1 MPRLT
6 SLRSVP
12 LFSGLSDEQ
21 FASIS
26 KTLDKRAFGK
36 GIIIFHKDSP
46 GRTLYIIESGKA
58 RTFILSEYGQEL
70 TLNLHGPG
78 DALGELA
85 LLDGKPRSAGAVTL
99 EPTVTFTWDR
109 DDFQRHLRAYPQLA
123 LSLAEMLA
131 ARLRY
136 TTTQTQCLTFLD
148 VDGRVA
154 AKLLELAERF
164 GVQREG
170 LEVEMALTQG
180 ELASWV
186 GTTRESVNKALGS
199 LCHQSLIDISGQ
211 TVRILD
217 ARGLRRLATQ

>member
-12 LFSGLSDEQ
+12 LFSGLADEQ

-26 KTLDKRAFGK
+26 ETLGKRAFGK

-46 GRTLYIIESGKA
+46 GRTLYIIESGKV

-70 TLNLHGPG
+70 TLNIHGPG

-123 LSLAEMLA
+123 LSLVEMLA

-136 TTTQTQCLTFLD
+136 TTTQTQCLTFLE

-154 AKLLELAERF
+154 AKLIELAERF
-164 GVQREG
+164 GVQRQG

-180 ELASWV
+180 EFASWV
-186 GTTRESVNKALGS
+186 GTTRESVNKALRS
-199 LCHQSLIDISGQ
+199 LCDRGLIDISVQ

-217 ARGLRRLATQ
+217 ARGLQRLATL

>member
-26 KTLDKRAFGK
+26 ETLGKRAFGK

-46 GRTLYIIESGKA
+46 GRTLYIIESGKV

-70 TLNLHGPG
+70 TLNIHGPG

-109 DDFQRHLRAYPQLA
+109 DDFQRHLQAYPQLA
-123 LSLAEMLA
+123 LSLVETLV

-136 TTTQTQCLTFLD
+136 TTTQTQCLTFLE

-154 AKLLELAERF
+154 AKLIEMAERF
-164 GVQREG
+164 GVQRQG

-199 LCHQSLIDISGQ
+199 LCRQALIDITGQ

-217 ARGLRRLATQ
+217 ARGLRRLATL